1 MRKITFWLSLILI
14 FSIPWEDIFSIPV
27 IGSFARLMG
36 MIVAGF
42 WFLTI
47 LTEGR
52 FRKPN
57 LFHIFVLLFFLWNIV
72 SYIWTVDLDGTT
84 ERIKTYIQIF
94 LLILILWE
102 MYRKPTDLVAGLQ
115 AYILGAYVCIASSIS
130 NYLHGTTAEN
140 YEVRFSATGVN
151 AVDLALILLLGIPLA
166 WHLFQGTDIKV
177 NRFQRIIN
185 ISYIPLAI
193 FSILLTASR
202 TSLFAIVP
210 ALIFLL
216 WPKRLDIGRLI
227 VISMFLVI
235 SFLVFRA
242 IIPAGVT
249 TRLATVTASVS
260 TADIGGRVN
269 LWMEAIS
276 LFIRHPVVGIGSGT
290 LYATIGTFAHQT
302 LLSVLAETGLVGFL
316 LLACIL
322 TIVVNQAVMLPKGY
336 SGLWLAVFFIWF
348 IGILS
353 LSWESTKSTWIFFS
367 FVIIEG
373 AALQDNINLKGLK
386 RDLHELRKA

>member
-1 MRKITFWLSLILI
+1 MILI
-14 FSIPWEDIFSIPV
+14 FSIPWEDSFSIPV
-27 IGSFARLMG
+27 IGSLARLMG
-36 MIVAGF
+36 MVVAGF

-57 LFHIFVLLFFLWNIV
+57 LFHVFVLLFFLWNIV

-102 MYRKPTDLVAGLQ
+102 MYRKPADLVAGLQ

-177 NRFQRIIN
+177 NRFLRIID

-210 ALIFLL
+210 ALIFIL

-227 VISMFLVI
+227 FISMFLVI

-249 TRLATVTASVS
+249 TRLATVTTSVS

-316 LLACIL
+316 LLTCIL
-322 TIVVNQAVMLPKGY
+322 TIVVNQAIMLPKGY
-336 SGLWLAVFFIWF
+336 SGLWLAVFFIWL

-373 AALQDNINLKGLK
+373 AALHDNIDLKGLK
-386 RDLHELRKA
+386 RDFHELRKA